1 MSSSP
6 SSVVIAV
13 VIVAA
18 ARLAVDERAP
28 ALALALGLRCAGLA
42 PVAQLRALRFLV
54 GPAVACAFVLIAVV
68 GTGLCL
74 GPWLRV
80 AVFAPVA
87 QRRRCTDWRRLR
99 RRHTGA
105 RFLFLSQRP
114 SRLRTSL

>member
-1 MSSSP
+1 LP
-6 SSVVIAV
+6 ELAAVLAVAVVVVVAVAVVVVV

-18 ARLAVDERAP
+18 GLVVDEPAP
-28 ALALALGLRCAGLA
+28 AFALGLRCAGLA

-68 GTGLCL
+68 GTGFCL

-87 QRRRCTDWRRLR
+87 QT
-99 RRHTGA
+99 
-105 RFLFLSQRP
+105 P
-114 SRLRTSL
+114 MY